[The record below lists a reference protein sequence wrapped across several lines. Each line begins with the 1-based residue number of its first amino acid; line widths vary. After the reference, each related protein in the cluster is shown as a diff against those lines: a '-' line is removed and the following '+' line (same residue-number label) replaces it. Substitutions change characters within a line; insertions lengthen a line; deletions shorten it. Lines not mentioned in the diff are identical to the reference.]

1 MSKRFSPKF
10 SKVVTDAK
18 QQGYASGLIV
28 GSGKGYKAGFSSGLM
43 SGLIASCAA
52 LACGFLLVAYCYIF
66 PLP

>member
-43 SGLIASCAA
+43 SGLIALCAA
-52 LACGFLLVAYCYIF
+52 VA
-66 PLP
+66 